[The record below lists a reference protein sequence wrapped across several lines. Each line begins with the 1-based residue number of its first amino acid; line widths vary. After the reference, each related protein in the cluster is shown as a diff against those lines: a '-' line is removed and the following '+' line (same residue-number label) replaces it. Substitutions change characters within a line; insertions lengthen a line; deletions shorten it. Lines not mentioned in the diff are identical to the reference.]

1 MVKAQQAQQLART
14 REPSQN
20 QRGMKVTAQLH
31 EMIESNFKTGNTT
44 TAAMERIVNRE
55 QKLAQRAIRASAISS
70 LKIKK
75 QRQKAR
81 DREGVQEQRQ
91 ESKNSPGSHANNKK
105 D

>member
-1 MVKAQQAQQLART
+1 
-14 REPSQN
+14 
-20 QRGMKVTAQLH
+20 
-31 EMIESNFKTGNTT
+31 MIESNFKTGNTT